1 MLYFLVIGLIGL
13 PFTGAA
19 LALLAQRIK
28 PLRTLPAAIYV
39 AAIALTLILGLFLR
53 TAQVEM
59 ILGDWSPVSF
69 TGTPLIIAANS
80 DGIALLIAVAAVMGL
95 SISHEHK
102 PATRGS
108 LMIAGMIFA
117 TLSITAL
124 AHDLVTLLVG
134 LSLLDLLSGIYA
146 LRQSHHP
153 MRVLRDALFNAAS
166 IAALAIAFTLYAAS
180 GNSLYMPLAHLP
192 ARLLPFIS
200 IALLLRFSLP
210 PLRSV
215 TDRHIGSDWT
225 GKASLAAGML
235 VLARLPQLEAP
246 QLHAWFFAFALLTA
260 ICTLAIGA
268 LSNSRAALLA
278 SLETGTLALA
288 LTAAVTW
295 QSGVIVAAAIAWLLG
310 ATLIAEIPMSY
321 PARLRRFAVIPRLGA
336 ALCLV
341 GLPLTVGFIGRAGVI
356 SAWAERGLGGAIL
369 ILGIAAAQ
377 LLLTLALLRLM
388 LWHDLPTSDEDF
400 TASEWIRG
408 AWLVVPLILIVLF
421 GIAPAML
428 NAAGLPTQLA
438 DNGLVGWVFWLLPTL
453 LGALAW
459 HYEANWLK
467 LIATVRER
475 VILILELNWWQD
487 IFSGALSRLAK
498 PLTGVFTFLEGDGAL
513 LWAVIV
519 ILIAVLISRPG
530 GPSVHGE
537 WPGTTDNKS
546 RQVKHLRALAS
557 LCAAGAGSRCRT
569 CAQAGLAAA

>member
-28 PLRTLPAAIYV
+28 PIRTLPTALYAT
-39 AAIALTLILGLFLR
+39 AIALTLVIGLILR
-53 TAQVEM
+53 PAQAEM

-69 TGTPLIIAANS
+69 TGTPLIIAVNP
-80 DGIALLIAVAAVMGL
+80 DGVALLIAVASVMGL
-95 SISHEHK
+95 SMSRENW
-102 PATRGS
+102 PASRS
-108 LMIAGMIFA
+108 NLLIAGLIFA
-117 TLSITAL
+117 ALSLTAM

-153 MRVLRDALFNAAS
+153 RPVLRDALFNAAS

-192 ARLLPFIS
+192 ARLMPFIS

-215 TDRHIGSDWT
+215 TDRRIGSDWT

-260 ICTLAIGA
+260 ICALAIGA
-268 LSNSRAALLA
+268 LSSSRMTLLA
-278 SLETGTLALA
+278 SVETGTLALA

-295 QSGVIVAAAIAWLLG
+295 QSGIIIAAAIAWLLG
-310 ATLIAEIPMSY
+310 TTLIAENPMSY
-321 PARLRRFAVIPRLGA
+321 PARLRRFALIPRLGA
-336 ALCLV
+336 ALCLL

-356 SAWAERGLGGAIL
+356 SIWGERGLGGAVL
-369 ILGIAAAQ
+369 IVGIAAAQ
-377 LLLTLALLRLM
+377 LLLMLALLRLV
-388 LWHDLPTSDEDF
+388 LWHDLPTSDEEIS
-400 TASEWIRG
+400 ASDWIRS
-408 AWLVVPLILIVLF
+408 AWLAVPLLFIVVF

-428 NAAGLPTQLA
+428 NAGGLLTQLSN
-438 DNGLVGWVFWLLPTL
+438 NGLAGWVFWLIPTL
-453 LGALAW
+453 LGGLAW
-459 HYEANWLK
+459 HYEASWVK
-467 LIATVRER
+467 RVSQVRDR

-487 IFSGALSRLAK
+487 ILSGALNRLAK

-519 ILIAVLISRPG
+519 ILIAVLVSRPG
-530 GPSVHGE
+530 GP
-537 WPGTTDNKS
+537 
-546 RQVKHLRALAS
+546 
-557 LCAAGAGSRCRT
+557 
-569 CAQAGLAAA
+569 